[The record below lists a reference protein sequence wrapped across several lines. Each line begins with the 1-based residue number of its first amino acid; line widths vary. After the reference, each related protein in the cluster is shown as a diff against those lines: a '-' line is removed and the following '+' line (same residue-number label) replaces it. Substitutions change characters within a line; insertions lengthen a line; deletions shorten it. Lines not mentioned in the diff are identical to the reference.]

1 MSDLVRARM
10 RRGERVRVLT
20 FYPAFQFLTPFT
32 IPQLAALRC
41 FCYIDTGPH
50 LSDLSETLMEF
61 QENILG
67 LIGNTPLVRL
77 NRLARDV
84 KAKIFAKME
93 NLNPGFSVKD
103 RIGVSMIEVAEREGK
118 LKPGGTIIEAT
129 SGNTGIGLAL
139 AAAVKGYKCIFVMT
153 DKASVEKSRYLKALG
168 ADVVITPVSAKPGTP
183 DHYVSTAQRIA
194 AETPNSFYPDQYSNP
209 ANPEA
214 HYRTTGPELWRQTEG
229 KITHFVAGLG
239 TGGTISGT
247 GRFLK
252 EKDPSIKIIGADPY
266 GSIFK
271 TYKETGKIVET
282 TPYLVEGIGQEVV
295 PPNVHIKYVDEVI
308 NVTDRD
314 SFEMSRLL
322 GRLEGIFCGGSTGT
336 NLAAALRVANGLDE
350 NAVVVFIVCDTG
362 EHYLTKHH
370 SDEWLKE
377 KRLLEPQK
385 ITAGLITGTK
395 KPQAPKSL
403 VSVKPSDTVGEAL
416 AIMDDL
422 GVTQIPVLEES
433 RVVGSLRENRVLAK
447 VVRDRELL
455 NSPVSEVMEA
465 SFPTVDVDASSS
477 EVTRR
482 LQTSQAVL
490 VEEYGRIVG
499 IITRHDV
506 LDLKLTH

>member
-1 MSDLVRARM
+1 
-10 RRGERVRVLT
+10 
-20 FYPAFQFLTPFT
+20 
-32 IPQLAALRC
+32 
-41 FCYIDTGPH
+41 
-50 LSDLSETLMEF
+50 MEF

-67 LIGNTPLVRL
+67 LIGNTPLVKL
-77 NRLARDV
+77 NRLARNV
-84 KAKIFAKME
+84 KAQVYAKME
-93 NLNPGFSVKD
+93 NLNPGYSVKD
-103 RIGVSMIEVAEREGK
+103 RIGVAMIEAAEREGT
-118 LKPGGTIIEAT
+118 LKPGGTVIEAT

-194 AETPNSFYPDQYSNP
+194 SETPNSFYPDQYSNP

-214 HYRTTGPELWRQTEG
+214 HYRTTGPEVWRQTEG

-252 EKDPSIKIIGADPY
+252 EKDPNIRIIGADPY

-282 TPYLVEGIGQEVV
+282 TPYLVEGIGQEIV
-295 PPNVHIKYVDEVI
+295 PANVHIKYVDEVV
-308 NVTDRD
+308 NVTDRE

-322 GRLEGIFCGGSTGT
+322 GRMEGIFCGGSTGT
-336 NLAAALRVANGLDE
+336 NLAAALRVAGNLDE
-350 NAVVVFIVCDTG
+350 NAIVVFIVCDTG
-362 EHYLTKHH
+362 EHYLSKHH

-385 ITAGLITGTK
+385 ITAGLISGTK
-395 KPQAPKSL
+395 KPQAPKAL
-403 VSVKPSDTVGEAL
+403 VSVTPANTVAEAL
-416 AIMDDL
+416 EKMDDL
-422 GVTQIPVLEES
+422 GLTQVPVLEEG
-433 RVVGSLRENRVLAK
+433 RAIGSLRENRVLAK
-447 VVRDRELL
+447 VVRNRELL

-477 EVTRR
+477 EVARR
-482 LQTSQAVL
+482 LQTSAAVL
-490 VEEYGRIVG
+490 VEEYGRIIG

-506 LDLKLTH
+506 LDLKNVGQ

>member
-1 MSDLVRARM
+1 
-10 RRGERVRVLT
+10 
-20 FYPAFQFLTPFT
+20 
-32 IPQLAALRC
+32 
-41 FCYIDTGPH
+41 
-50 LSDLSETLMEF
+50 MEF

-84 KAKIFAKME
+84 KAKVFAKME
-93 NLNPGFSVKD
+93 NLNPGYSVKD
-103 RIGVSMIEVAEREGK
+103 RIGVAMIEAAEREGI
-118 LKPGGTIIEAT
+118 LKPGGTVIEAT

-168 ADVVITPVSAKPGTP
+168 ADVVITPVSAKHGTP
-183 DHYVSTAQRIA
+183 DHYVSTAKRIA
-194 AETPNSFYPDQYSNP
+194 AETPNSFYPDQYSHP

-252 EKDPSIKIIGADPY
+252 EKNPAIKIIGADPY

-282 TPYLVEGIGQEVV
+282 TPYLVEGIGQEIV
-295 PPNVHIKYVDEVI
+295 PANVHIKYVDEVI
-308 NVTDRD
+308 NVTDRE
-314 SFEMSRLL
+314 SFEMSRSL
-322 GRLEGIFCGGSTGT
+322 GRMEGIFCGGSTGT
-336 NLAAALRVANGLDE
+336 NLAAAMRVAKGLDE
-350 NAVVVFIVCDTG
+350 DAIMVFIVCDTG
-362 EHYLTKHH
+362 EHYLSKHH

-395 KPQAPKSL
+395 KPQAPKTL
-403 VSVKPSDTVGEAL
+403 VSVTPSETVGEAL
-416 AIMDDL
+416 AKMDEL
-422 GVTQIPVLEES
+422 GVTQIPVLEEG
-433 RVVGSLRENRVLAK
+433 RVVGSLRENRCLAK
-447 VVRDRELL
+447 VVRNRELL

-482 LQTSQAVL
+482 LQTSPAVL

-506 LDLKLTH
+506 LDLKLTQ

>member
-1 MSDLVRARM
+1 MQV
-10 RRGERVRVLT
+10 
-20 FYPAFQFLTPFT
+20 Y
-32 IPQLAALRC
+32 
-41 FCYIDTGPH
+41 
-50 LSDLSETLMEF
+50 
-61 QENILG
+61 ENVLG
-67 LIGNTPLVRL
+67 LIGHTPLVRL
-77 NRLARDV
+77 NRMARGV

-103 RIGVSMIEVAEREGK
+103 RIGVAMIEAAEQQGT
-118 LKPGGTIIEAT
+118 LKPGGTVIEAT

-183 DHYVSTAQRIA
+183 DHYVSTARRIA
-194 AETPNSFYPDQYSNP
+194 SETPNSFYPDQYSNP
-209 ANPEA
+209 ANPES
-214 HYRTTGPELWRQTEG
+214 HYRTTGPEIWDQTEG

-252 EKDPSIKIIGADPY
+252 EQNSNIRIIGADPY

-271 TYKETGKIVET
+271 TYKETGKIVEA
-282 TPYLVEGIGQEVV
+282 TPYLVEGIGQEIV

-308 NVTDRD
+308 NITDRD
-314 SFEMSRLL
+314 SFEMSRKL
-322 GRLEGIFCGGSTGT
+322 GRMEGIFCGGSTGT
-336 NLAAALRVANGLDE
+336 NLAAAFRVAEGLDE
-350 NAVVVFIVCDTG
+350 NAIVVFIVCDTG

-377 KRLLEPQK
+377 KRLLEPK
-385 ITAGLITGTK
+385 RITAGLISGTK
-395 KPQAPKSL
+395 KPQAPKGL
-403 VSVKPSDTVGEAL
+403 VTVKPTDIVADAL
-416 AIMDDL
+416 ARMDEL
-422 GVTQIPVLEES
+422 GLSQIPVLDEG
-433 RVVGSLRENRVLAK
+433 RAVGSLRENRVLAK
-447 VVRDRELL
+447 VVRNRDLL
-455 NSPVSEVMEA
+455 DSPVAEVMES

-482 LQTSQAVL
+482 LQSSPAVL
-490 VEEYGRIVG
+490 VEEYGRITG

-506 LDLKLTH
+506 LDLKLTSGVH